1 LVGGPAKRLRPFAK
15 LGEFCRE
22 VLNDREAATRPL
34 LDHTMPLTS
43 NATERLLRQWV
54 NARRL
59 SLGTHS
65 EQGTRALA
73 LALLASVIVTCRAR
87 KASAWDYLAVA
98 LQAGRQGLPMPPLP
112 AISLGR

>member
-1 LVGGPAKRLRPFAK
+1 
-15 LGEFCRE
+15 
-22 VLNDREAATRPL
+22 
-34 LDHTMPLTS
+34 MPLTS

-73 LALLASVIVTCRAR
+73 LLASIIVTCRAR